1 MHAISRGLALLG
13 ALSLTALLLWA
24 AERPRSATRNQ
35 GFPSSEQ
42 PGSVARERGGSL
54 PSVSTVL
61 RQETSAYHA
70 RLFADEEGIALVT
83 QTGFVFFR
91 SGEEPEEHRL
101 PLGPVAVL
109 QGGSVVF
116 WRSGWLRQISLA
128 GGSDRPLA
136 ALTHAPQY
144 MLAAGH
150 RLAWINLDR
159 EKGASLQT
167 LSGGNAQVVY
177 ESVDKVCGAVL
188 QDAVVYWILQSRD
201 GSWRIGGVG
210 LDGQHRMLTPA
221 YQGRPP
227 AMLALGRDGVY
238 FYAGPERGVRRL
250 TFELDREDAVAANVI
265 CSPLVVSNR
274 VICAQV
280 AGLFDIPPSGAAPRF
295 LASEHE
301 GPITALA
308 ATEDRVFWVAESG
321 NDRLVV
327 RNAVLAAP

>member
-1 MHAISRGLALLG
+1 VHAIARGLALLG

-24 AERPRSATRNQ
+24 AERPRSAAPQ
-35 GFPSSEQ
+35 QSSPSGERAG
-42 PGSVARERGGSL
+42 GSDRERGHSL
-54 PSVSTVL
+54 PSVTTVL

-70 RLFADEEGIALVT
+70 RLFADEEGVVLVT
-83 QTGFVFFR
+83 QTGFAFFR
-91 SGEEPEEHRL
+91 NGEEPEVHSI
-101 PLGPVAVL
+101 PLDPVAVV
-109 QGGSVVF
+109 QAGSVVF
-116 WRSGWLRQISLA
+116 WRSGWLRQVSLA

-144 MLAAGH
+144 LLASAHG
-150 RLAWINLDR
+150 LAWINLDR
-159 EKGASLQT
+159 KTGASLQT
-167 LSGGNAQVVY
+167 LSGGDAQVVY
-177 ESVDKVCGAVL
+177 ESADQVCGAVL
-188 QDAVVYWILQSRD
+188 RDAVVYWILQSRD
-201 GSWRIGGVG
+201 GSWRIGGIG
-210 LDGQHRMLTPA
+210 LDGQHRLLTPA

-227 AMLALGRDGVY
+227 AMLALGPDGGS

-280 AGLFDIPPSGAAPRF
+280 GGLFDVPPGGTAPRF
-295 LASEHE
+295 LASEHD

-308 ATEDRVFWVAESG
+308 ATDDRVFWVAESG

-327 RNAVLAAP
+327 RSALLPEP